1 MGEVPEGMR
10 VRAGNAREV
19 ASGRRIEGC
28 VFIYE
33 VHLAAGG
40 EHEVLGVAVSMDD
53 PFIMDVPIAMKK
65 KNKKR
70 KQG

>member
-10 VRAGNAREV
+10 VRAG
-19 ASGRRIEGC
+19 RIEGC